1 MRQLQPHA
9 RRHHF
14 TGRDFDHHIW
24 TVWRKPCARRKHTT
38 TSASASS
45 VKLWCRRLRG
55 GHVESTSVSHWVAA
69 AEPAEGW
76 LAGCCWGWHATA
88 LTGERRGGEGARER
102 GSEGDCTVYNPNV
115 RCTVWCTPYTQAS
128 RCKSRSIVHLEE
140 RRRRRRRRRET
151 TTGDSARTMQVVRR
165 TVYSRLRAAGC
176 RRCQAERN
184 VPRASAA
191 IGCTFLE
198 QGSSLPLS
206 HRPTRI
212 LRALEGA
219 MAGTGPL
226 HARPLP
232 PVPFP
237 FFFSSSTPTVSVKL
251 PSLRPPCA
259 SP

>member
-151 TTGDSARTMQVVRR
+151 TTWRQRAYDVGCTTYGVQQAAGCG
-165 TVYSRLRAAGC
+165 LRAAG
-176 RRCQAERN
+176 
-184 VPRASAA
+184 AA
-191 IGCTFLE
+191 RQSETC
-198 QGSSLPLS
+198 
-206 HRPTRI
+206 H
-212 LRALEGA
+212 
-219 MAGTGPL
+219 GP
-226 HARPLP
+226 ARPLAAP
-232 PVPFP
+232 SWNRVAASHCPTVPLESSERWRVPWQALDGCTLVPFLQSLFP
-237 FFFSSSTPTVSVKL
+237 SSS
-251 PSLRPPCA
+251 PPPPPR
-259 SP
+259 SR